1 MCMETEHC
9 DFGFEDINNVLI
21 DESDAQTVEMDSEG
35 NYVVKQEFKNEINSE
50 TVSEAGFSEPGKL
63 NKGAWSD

>member
-1 MCMETEHC
+1 
-9 DFGFEDINNVLI
+9 
-21 DESDAQTVEMDSEG
+21 MDSEG